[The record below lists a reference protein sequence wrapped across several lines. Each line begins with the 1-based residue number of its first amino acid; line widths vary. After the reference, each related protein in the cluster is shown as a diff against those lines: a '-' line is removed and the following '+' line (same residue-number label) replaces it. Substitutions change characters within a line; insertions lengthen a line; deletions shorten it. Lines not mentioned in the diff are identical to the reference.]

1 MFDFKL
7 DNNGDIGFEETLQ
20 ANKFRVRFCMAEN
33 NMALMRFMTQV
44 DSVQDNSD
52 KFCLSFKTDLEENGQ
67 QRILSTLDNE
77 TLTQYIW
84 IALKTELGEIEQR
97 PELGSSLVEL
107 TYDRPI
113 TSEKLAAIQKTVE
126 TQKRIKAATERYIK
140 IEQDIMIK
148 AAEAQQLCYR
158 DWETDR
164 KSTRLNSSHSAKS
177 RMPSSA

>member
-67 QRILSTLDNE
+67 QHILSTLDNE

-126 TQKRIKAATERYIK
+126 TLVQGVWPEATVTAVRETGEGNMPYQNITLYIRSAAGDVVMTYVI
-140 IEQDIMIK
+140 
-148 AAEAQQLCYR
+148 
-158 DWETDR
+158 
-164 KSTRLNSSHSAKS
+164 
-177 RMPSSA
+177 